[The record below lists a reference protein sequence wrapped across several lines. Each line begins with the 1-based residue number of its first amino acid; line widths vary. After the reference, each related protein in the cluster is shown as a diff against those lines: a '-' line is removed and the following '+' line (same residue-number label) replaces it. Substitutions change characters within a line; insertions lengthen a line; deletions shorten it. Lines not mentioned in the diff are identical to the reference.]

1 MYCMRK
7 KGTLCISMN
16 SPFNNISEILIYP
29 IYSQARTL
37 FSDCAGLALVA
48 LWLKNKNSTDSP
60 TPTHL
65 SGADENKD
73 VKNSV
78 A

>member
-1 MYCMRK
+1 M
-7 KGTLCISMN
+7 CISTN
-16 SPFNNISEILIYP
+16 SPFDNISEILIYP
-29 IYSQARTL
+29 IYCQARTL
-37 FSDCAGLALVA
+37 FLDGAVLTLVA
-48 LWLKNKNSTDSP
+48 LWLKNKNRADSP

-73 VKNSV
+73 EKNSV